1 MPDPRFVVPSTE
13 RGGERDVRLIFR
25 PLERWD
31 RRVHASR
38 PHAPFRA
45 PYQATIDLLEREVR
59 MLGARHV
66 VVELAITESDLRND
80 GQPYAGTRPDHPGVT
95 VAFESKHGPLKY
107 TADKFATWQ
116 ENLRAIAL
124 GLEALRKV
132 DRYGMTS
139 RGEQYAGWKALPA
152 GSSEQ
157 VERGRDLIREHGS
170 IRDAIMATH
179 PDHGGDAS
187 DFDAVQAARGAS

>member
-1 MPDPRFVVPSTE
+1 VQVIY
-13 RGGERDVRLIFR
+13 G

-31 RRVHASR
+31 RRVDAAR
-38 PHAPFRA
+38 PRAPFRA
-45 PYQATIDLLEREVR
+45 PYQATLDLLEREVR
-59 MLGARHV
+59 MLNGRRV
-66 VVELAITESDLRND
+66 VVELAITEADLRND
-80 GQPYAGTRPDHPGVT
+80 GQPYAGTKTRHPGVT

-139 RGEQYAGWKALPA
+139 RGEQYAGWKALPM
-152 GSSEQ
+152 GDGPS
-157 VERGRDLIREHGS
+157 VERGRTIIREHGS
-170 IRDAIMATH
+170 VRAALMATH
-179 PDHGGDAS
+179 PDQGGDAALFA
-187 DFDAVQAARGAS
+187 DVQAAREAGVA

>member
-1 MPDPRFVVPSTE
+1 MV
-13 RGGERDVRLIFR
+13 LIFR

-31 RRVHASR
+31 RRGAGHR
-38 PHAPFRA
+38 PHSPFQA
-45 PYQATIDLLEREVR
+45 AYQSTIDLLEREAR
-59 MLGARHV
+59 QIGARRV
-66 VVELAITESDLRND
+66 VVELALREADLRLD
-80 GQPYAGTRPDHPGVT
+80 GKPYANAKTDHPGVT
-95 VAFESKHGPLKY
+95 VALDSRHGPLKY

-152 GSSEQ
+152 GTSDE
-157 VERGRDLIREHGS
+157 VERGHALIREHGS
-170 IRDAIMATH
+170 LPAALKATH
-179 PDHGGDAS
+179 PDHGGNVD
-187 DFDAVQAARGAS
+187 DFRAVQAAR

>member
-1 MPDPRFVVPSTE
+1 MQV
-13 RGGERDVRLIFR
+13 IYR

-31 RRVHASR
+31 RAVDKAR

-59 MLGARHV
+59 MLGARRV
-66 VVELAITESDLRND
+66 IVELAMQETDFRLD
-80 GQPYAGTRPDHPGVT
+80 GQPYAGARARHPGVT
-95 VAFESKHGPLKY
+95 VAFESRHGPLKY

-152 GSSEQ
+152 GSGPTAG
-157 VERGRDLIREHGS
+157 RGRELIREHGS
-170 IRDAIMATH
+170 VRAALMATH
-179 PDHGGDAS
+179 PDHGGDPEDFAS
-187 DFDAVQAARGAS
+187 VQAAREETDRA

>member
-1 MPDPRFVVPSTE
+1 MIVHY
-13 RGGERDVRLIFR
+13 R

-31 RRVHASR
+31 RKVDASR

-59 MLGARHV
+59 MLGARRV
-66 VVELAITESDLRND
+66 VVELAITEADLRND
-80 GQPYAGTRPDHPGVT
+80 GQPYANTRPRHPGVT
-95 VAFESKHGPLKY
+95 VSFDSKHGSLKY
-107 TADKFATWQ
+107 TADRFATWQ

-139 RGEQYAGWKALPA
+139 RGEQYAGWKALAP
-152 GSSEQ
+152 GGPSPEQ
-157 VERGRDLIREHGS
+157 GAALIREHGS
-170 IRDAIMATH
+170 LKAALFATH
-179 PDHGGDAS
+179 PDHGGDSEKFA
-187 DFDAVQAARGAS
+187 AVQAAREAGMA

>member
-1 MPDPRFVVPSTE
+1 M
-13 RGGERDVRLIFR
+13 RLIYR

-31 RRVHASR
+31 RAIDKAR

-45 PYQATIDLLEREVR
+45 PYQATLDLLEREAR
-59 MLGARHV
+59 MLGAGRV
-66 VVELAITESDLRND
+66 VVELAIQETDLRLD
-80 GQPYAGTRPDHPGVT
+80 GQPYAGTKTRHPGVT
-95 VAFESKHGPLKY
+95 VAFESHHGPLKY
-107 TADKFATWQ
+107 TADTFATWQ

-152 GSSEQ
+152 GDGPS
-157 VERGRDLIREHGS
+157 VEKGRRIIEEHGS
-170 IRDAIMATH
+170 VRDALMATH
-179 PDHGGDAS
+179 PDRGGDPDEFAS
-187 DFDAVQAARGAS
+187 VQAAREAGAA